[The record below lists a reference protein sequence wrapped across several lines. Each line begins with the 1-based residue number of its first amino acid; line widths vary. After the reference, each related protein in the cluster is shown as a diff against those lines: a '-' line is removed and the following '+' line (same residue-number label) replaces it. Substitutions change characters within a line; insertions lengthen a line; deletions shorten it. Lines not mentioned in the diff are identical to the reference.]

1 MTGPAGAPQPKPEDS
16 LSRAIRLRDALL
28 VSEEREQD
36 ARKRMRGAG
45 QAVRSV
51 LADEVKEEKAR
62 QESIRAELESLARTA
77 RENPCWPR

>member
-1 MTGPAGAPQPKPEDS
+1 MIGPADPFAAPRQKPDDP
-16 LSRAIRLRDALL
+16 LSRAIRLQDELL
-28 VSEEREQD
+28 ASQGREQD
-36 ARKRMRGAG
+36 ARKRMRGSG

-77 RENPCWPR
+77 RENP

>member
-1 MTGPAGAPQPKPEDS
+1 MIGPAGTFAAPQPKPDDP
-16 LSRAIRLRDALL
+16 RAIRLQDELL
-28 VSEEREQD
+28 ASQGREKD

-62 QESIRAELESLARTA
+62 QESIRAELESLAKHT
-77 RENPCWPR
+77 RENP